1 MKKVIVAL
9 GVAVL
14 FAAAAT
20 GVASADQPPTTD
32 GFVCPVLGGNA
43 APTGNAN
50 DPIVGIAGGGGA
62 TTRVW
67 ARTVKM
73 AAETRAAH
81 TRLQGT
87 TTTRRSGI
95 RAASSLM
102 PPRWELTAAAFRCFA
117 G

>member
-50 DPIVGIAGGGGA
+50 DPIVGIAGGDYTVLGPDVYVPLHATNGEDGSGDPGGA
-62 TTRVW
+62 
-67 ARTVKM
+67 
-73 AAETRAAH
+73 H
-81 TRLQGT
+81 
-87 TTTRRSGI
+87 
-95 RAASSLM
+95 ASPGDDYYS
-102 PPRWELTAAAFRCFA
+102 PIWNT
-117 G
+117 GG